1 MTFEAKIVAGIWTL
15 VFLMFGLIFVASRI
29 VW

>member
-1 MTFEAKIVAGIWTL
+1 MDFAARVTIGIWML
-15 VFLMFGLIFVASRI
+15 VFLMFGLIIVASQV